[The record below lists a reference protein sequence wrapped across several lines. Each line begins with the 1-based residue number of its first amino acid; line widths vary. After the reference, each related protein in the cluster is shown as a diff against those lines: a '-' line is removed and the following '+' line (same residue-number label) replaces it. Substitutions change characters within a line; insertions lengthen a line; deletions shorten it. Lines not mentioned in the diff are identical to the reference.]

1 MKEHEKRIKAFNDYY
16 SIRLISP
23 DTWAFM
29 NKIFLTY
36 EAAAKYQAK
45 IKNLET
51 V

>member
-1 MKEHEKRIKAFNDYY
+1 MREHEKRIKAFNDYY

-23 DTWAFM
+23 DAWAFM

-45 IKNLET
+45 IKDLET